1 MRREIVHISKSNA
14 FFSCNPLQGGK
25 MIQYPDGRCNDALR
39 FKRIQEALFC
49 SVVKMGD
56 NKAKLLTVRASA
68 LGH

>member
-1 MRREIVHISKSNA
+1 
-14 FFSCNPLQGGK
+14 
-25 MIQYPDGRCNDALR
+25 MIQYPDGQCNNALR

-68 LGH
+68 SGH